1 MESVGGF
8 GRRRLCVPNQYCIQV
23 VHVCGHVHACSAKEA
38 ILLDDGGS
46 TIKNHETGKF
56 ETQCY
61 GSERRMY
68 QGGINLKYF
77 K

>member
-38 ILLDDGGS
+38 ILLDDGGQRS
-46 TIKNHETGKF
+46 KIMRPG
-56 ETQCY
+56 
-61 GSERRMY
+61 
-68 QGGINLKYF
+68 NLKLSVMEVNGAF
-77 K
+77 TKV